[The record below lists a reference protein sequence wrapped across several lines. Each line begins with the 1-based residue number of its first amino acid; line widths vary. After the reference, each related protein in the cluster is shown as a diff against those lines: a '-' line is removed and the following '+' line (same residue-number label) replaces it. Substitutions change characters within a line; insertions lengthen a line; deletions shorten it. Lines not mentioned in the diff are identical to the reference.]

1 MGAGVERTLEAKA
14 VAAKRWAPPVA
25 RPVKEPSAA
34 PPMAVVENSSRC
46 PTNADGEKCV
56 TLEND
61 QKVPWLPALVGAMVD
76 ASTQSV
82 KKKEGDG
89 KSYYLFDYK
98 KIKKSG
104 ANPNTRHKLWM
115 LPAVLVQWFVL
126 RPIIVKVIRNDIRKD
141 RAIDRYVL

>member
-1 MGAGVERTLEAKA
+1 
-14 VAAKRWAPPVA
+14 
-25 RPVKEPSAA
+25 
-34 PPMAVVENSSRC
+34 
-46 PTNADGEKCV
+46 
-56 TLEND
+56 
-61 QKVPWLPALVGAMVD
+61 MVD

-82 KKKEGDG
+82 KKSEGDG

-115 LPAVLVQWFVL
+115 FPAFLLQWFVL

-141 RAIDRYVL
+141 RAIDRYAL

>member
-1 MGAGVERTLEAKA
+1 MIKTVLKKA
-14 VAAKRWAPPVA
+14 RK
-25 RPVKEPSAA
+25 KNYNDFS

-82 KKKEGDG
+82 KKQKGDG

-141 RAIDRYVL
+141 RAIDRYAL